1 MPHLEPV
8 WWHGKRINCRTSKYW
23 HSSSDC
29 NHPLKEESKWQQ
41 PVTLNSSLKHV
52 FSYKYMPSVTNTCHV
67 FSFPLHFECHKSVW
81 AADKSSVF
89 LLLDLSQCFTNFLG
103 CHTLTSWQ
111 HPPCSS
117 TSTCLLCLGENLP
130 RPQNLNSPGLFC
142 PVGGPAT
149 LGTESLIYRNHLLLV
164 TSSRNVYVAGDYS
177 LPQLI
182 QNIRMR
188 NILLDMVLKLVK
200 HPNNIASVNQ
210 QWVLYE
216 KFVPPVFLFYISFW
230 KQVYTFKICF
240 ISTLKSVIDLAL
252 MFHILTVHSF

>member
-52 FSYKYMPSVTNTCHV
+52 FSYKCMPS
-67 FSFPLHFECHKSVW
+67 L
-81 AADKSSVF
+81 F
-89 LLLDLSQCFTNFLG
+89 LPATLWMSQKCLSCWQIISTLLDLSQCFTNFLG

-164 TSSRNVYVAGDYS
+164 TSFRNVYVAGDYS

-240 ISTLKSVIDLAL
+240 ISTLKSVLDLAL
-252 MFHILTVHSF
+252 MLHILTVHSF